1 MDAGKFPE
9 QQAATYDIAGSSINL
24 AAYSPDALKYRVNA
38 AQAGLVVFSEI
49 YYADGWQA
57 YLDGKPVPHFRAD
70 YVLRALPVPAGTH
83 TIDFKFEPKSYAV
96 GNGVSLA
103 ASVVLLLVLLGAVV
117 YVVRRKERSD
127 DELLDA
133 PVLA

>member
-1 MDAGKFPE
+1 MDAGKFP
-9 QQAATYDIAGSSINL
+9 QQKATTYDIAGSSINL
-24 AAYSPDALKYRVNA
+24 AAYSPDELKYRATA
-38 AQAGLVVFSEI
+38 AHDGLAVFSEI

-57 YLDGKPVPHFRAD
+57 YLDGKAVPHFRVD
-70 YVLRALPVPAGTH
+70 YVLRALAVPAGSH
-83 TIDFKFEPKSYAV
+83 TIEFKFEPKSYAV

-103 ASVVLLLVLLGAVV
+103 ASIVLLLVLVGAVV
-117 YVVRRKERSD
+117 YVVRRKEHSG